1 MATYEG
7 LKRVVEKPFI
17 LSRAGYPG
25 IQSYAAV
32 WTGDNIGSWEHLKL
46 SIKMILGLSIS
57 GIAWAG
63 VDIGGFVGH
72 TDPELLARWY
82 QVCALFPLYRI
93 HKMKGGSDSE
103 IFALPPKYR
112 EMAIKAIK
120 LRYNLIPYL
129 WHLAWEAHLTGL
141 PIVRPLALEFP
152 EDDEAYS
159 IDDQYMV
166 GPNLLY
172 APIVEKGA
180 KGREIYLPQGIWK
193 SFWRDLEIE
202 SPKWIYSEEDMPLY
216 IRSGSAIPTSEGL
229 IIYGRGSWKIYQGE
243 NGEAIEIS
251 REEDHIKIVGEAETP
266 NKILLL
272 GEKIR
277 GARIED
283 IDIEVR
289 VEEPWRSWIIIPKT
303 VKKHLIVEIH

>member
-1 MATYEG
+1 MATYER

-63 VDIGGFVGH
+63 VDIGRFVGH

-82 QVCALFPLYRI
+82 QVCALFPLYRV

-103 IFALPPKYR
+103 IFALPLKYR
-112 EMAIKAIK
+112 EMAIK
-120 LRYNLIPYL
+120 LRYSLIPYL

-159 IDDQYMV
+159 IDNQYMV

-180 KGREIYLPQGIWK
+180 KGRKIYLPRGIWR
-193 SFWRDLEIE
+193 SFWRDLEIKG
-202 SPKWIYSEEDMPLY
+202 PKWIYSEDNMPLY
-216 IRSGSAIPTSEGL
+216 IGSGSAISTSEGL
-229 IIYGRGSWKIYQGE
+229 IIYGRGSWKIYQGLFRP
-243 NGEAIEIS
+243 S
-251 REEDHIKIVGEAETP
+251 
-266 NKILLL
+266 
-272 GEKIR
+272 
-277 GARIED
+277 
-283 IDIEVR
+283 
-289 VEEPWRSWIIIPKT
+289 
-303 VKKHLIVEIH
+303 